1 MNLTLKRPV
10 VDELVEDGLESF
22 VEASGTKALPAEPMQ
37 GRRDRTNWVG
47 QAQGTNDGPDGSG
60 NDDPGTVGRR
70 GKGKQPKTSKRN
82 ATHRKEQRKEEQRKD
97 AQAQGEASELG
108 LVSPFRS
115 TLLIVLGIDLLAL
128 LLWRAWSNP
137 GSGGINRLALVIA
150 ATIPVAVVAATR
162 PLTRRLVLRS
172 LLRRKT
178 QSLLLAICGL
188 LATTALT
195 ASWQLDAGYKASA
208 NGAAAATLG
217 PVDELIFTSSAA
229 DRARVQQLI
238 TDTTATT
245 ELTLSTPAPNGW
257 TRRID
262 GQLGFVSAPV
272 LLEQG
277 VNTLR
282 ATAIEL
288 DVVNASTFG
297 GVPADTGF
305 AGAVALDGK
314 GLLLGADVAQRFA
327 IDRSKPV
334 RLGVGG
340 GSLDVQV
347 GGVLERR
354 GLAALSLSG
363 EAHPLVVFVAPGT
376 LVATATDPSALSY
389 GIAISNK
396 GGVREGLRSSTAVTN
411 GLRDLLLG
419 KPGSETANAT
429 SSVDASVVARK
440 QDLFNKANK
449 VNLPLLRLVRLLTML
464 LSFAVGAVL
473 LGSCLAFSW
482 ARQSEVNTL
491 RALGFVRS
499 DLLGFFALEAWILSL
514 LSALFGALLGTLFA
528 WIAFPAS
535 SGSTGTGFSDLAPKV
550 SRIAGVSGFAA
561 GFSVMVL
568 TITAAF
574 FAASLGSVAHGLRK
588 RFGAPRDQHRVRS
601 RRHVIAGVVGL
612 APMAMFGLW
621 TLVHGVQSL
630 SPFLLLVALGSFGV
644 VMFAGLRR
652 VAPEFPSRIVVGGV
666 VGAMALIGPFAWSK
680 VFKRMDTGSVLL
692 QTLLLAFACVALL
705 SRWGTQATKSAKS
718 PKASSASSAST
729 ATPSTS
735 PDLEGSKPTDSAL
748 GFPKPTVVKGK
759 KTGGSPLQSMLTG
772 LRGRLSFLVNEP
784 VEEGQRMVPRELL
797 PDRGAAS
804 ILPGSDFVLL
814 RRRGSKVVRRVVSAA
829 FLRRPPSRSNGVRV
843 IVSLLTASL
852 LSIVLL
858 RSSLATALP
867 NGSSKGGWSGVIA
880 PPDAAHMAE
889 SKLVVERFGAAS
901 PVAVLAVTGSIG
913 PLPMVG
919 AELSVVDFSFVE
931 TAAPSLDARISSLPD
946 TQAVWDRVVSGD
958 GVVVSADALVD
969 GSLVNHS
976 VRVGDEVSLM
986 DGATGRSVSSPILG
1000 VARALPG
1007 MGSVVVGTRIAQS
1020 LFVGAPTPNRLFVR
1034 PQTDRRLDISS
1045 LSRELANEGVRYESL
1060 TARLDS
1066 STASVRRT
1074 LGLLQWLA
1082 GLIGLAALWS
1092 FVASRAQINADRA
1105 SAFASLRAIGA
1116 DPSVATGIV
1125 RSEFLA
1131 LVGPG
1136 VIVGIGCAFVLALR
1150 VVWSGGLGVGA
1161 SFSVNPLTLIPALV
1175 LILGS
1180 LGAGIVLLSRK
1191 VTKVGALPGM
1201 STRRVS

>member
-1 MNLTLKRPV
+1 MNLTLKRPIEN
-10 VDELVEDGLESF
+10 ELVEGGL
-22 VEASGTKALPAEPMQ
+22 VEGGLISAQTFRKSPASNVLPAEPMQ
-37 GRRDRTNWVG
+37 GPRDRAK
-47 QAQGTNDGPDGSG
+47 QARRTKAEQDGSG
-60 NDDPGTVGRR
+60 SDDQGKVGRR
-70 GKGKQPKTSKRN
+70 GESKQAKRS
-82 ATHRKEQRKEEQRKD
+82 QRKQEQRKD
-97 AQAQGEASELG
+97 EQAQGEASELG

-115 TLLIVLGIDLLAL
+115 TLLMVLGIDLLGL

-150 ATIPVAVVAATR
+150 ATIPIVLVGATR

-172 LLRRKT
+172 LVRRKT

-262 GQLGFVSAPV
+262 GQLAFVSAPV

-277 VNTLR
+277 VKTLR

-376 LVATATDPSALSY
+376 LVATATDPGVLSY
-389 GIAISNK
+389 GIALSNK

-411 GLRDLLLG
+411 GLRDLLQG
-419 KPGSETANAT
+419 KTGGETRSEIPSETGNEMPAAT
-429 SSVDASVVARK
+429 SLVDALVVARK
-440 QDLFNKANK
+440 QDLFDKANK

-499 DLLGFFALEAWILSL
+499 ELLGFFALEAWILSF
-514 LSALFGALLGTLFA
+514 LSALLGALLGTFFA

-535 SGSTGTGFSDLAPKV
+535 SGSSGTGFSDLAPKV

-561 GFSVMVL
+561 GFSAIVL

-574 FAASLGSVAHGLRK
+574 FAASLGSVSHGSRK
-588 RFGAPRDQHRVRS
+588 RFGSPRDQHRVRS
-601 RRHVIAGVVGL
+601 RRRVVAGVFGL
-612 APMAMFGLW
+612 APMALFGLW
-621 TLVHGVQSL
+621 TLIHGVRSL
-630 SPFLLLVALGSFGV
+630 SPFPLLVALGTFGV
-644 VMFAGLRR
+644 VVFAGLRR
-652 VAPEFPSRIVVGGV
+652 VAPVFPSRIVVGGI
-666 VGAMALIGPFAWSK
+666 VGAVALIGPFAWST

-692 QTLLLAFACVALL
+692 QTLLLAFAGVALL
-705 SRWGTQATKSAKS
+705 SRWGTQFQPAG
-718 PKASSASSAST
+718 PQLRLAS
-729 ATPSTS
+729 
-735 PDLEGSKPTDSAL
+735 
-748 GFPKPTVVKGK
+748 
-759 KTGGSPLQSMLTG
+759 GGSPLQSVLTG
-772 LRGRLSFLVNEP
+772 LRGRLTFLVNEP
-784 VEEGQRMVPRELL
+784 VEQGQRMVPRELL
-797 PDRGAAS
+797 PDKRGSS

-852 LSIVLL
+852 LSTVLL
-858 RSSLATALP
+858 RSSLATAVP

-880 PPDAAHMAE
+880 PPDTAHMAE

-901 PVAVLAVTGSIG
+901 PVAVLGVTGSIG
-913 PLPMVG
+913 SLPMVG
-919 AELSVVDFSFVE
+919 AELSVIDFSFVE
-931 TAAPSLDARISSLPD
+931 TAAPSLDARVPSLPD

-969 GSLVNHS
+969 GSLVKRS

-1034 PQTDRRLDISS
+1034 PQTDRRLDIAS

-1082 GLIGLAALWS
+1082 GLIGLVALWS

-1125 RSEFLA
+1125 RSELLA

-1136 VIVGIGCAFVLALR
+1136 VLVGIACAFVLALR

-1175 LILGS
+1175 LILVS